1 MRKFLAGSALAMVIA
16 LGGLGLSATTAHA
29 EGNTITVEQG
39 KFTYTC
45 TTEVQPKE
53 SMKLKIDGVQYTC
66 YSPDKEASD
75 NANNTFGFIMLGIFV
90 FFFFLMLLSLL
101 F

>member
-1 MRKFLAGSALAMVIA
+1 MRRFFASLMLAIVI
-16 LGGLGLSATTAHA
+16 GLGLGATTAHA

-90 FFFFLMLLSLL
+90 LISFFLMLLPLL